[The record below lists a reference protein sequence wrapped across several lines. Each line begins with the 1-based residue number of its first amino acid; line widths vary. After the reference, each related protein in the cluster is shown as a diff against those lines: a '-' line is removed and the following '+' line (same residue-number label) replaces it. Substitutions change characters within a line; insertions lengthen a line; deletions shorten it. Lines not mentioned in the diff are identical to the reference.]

1 MNTYVLCLK
10 LINKPCLV
18 VGGGEVAERK
28 VQTLHAAGA
37 RVTVIACEINAG
49 LRQFAEEHAIAL
61 LVREIREDDL
71 KEKLLIIAA
80 TDDRQTNR
88 MIAEQARRAGALVN
102 VADSPEESDFYVP
115 STFSRGDLTIAIATN
130 GKIPALSRRI
140 REQLEEQFGNEFE
153 SYLQLLEPAREAI
166 YKCSAYTADGK
177 ISLIEELLDLPL
189 LRLLKEDR
197 QDEVRQIIQVF
208 LKTHGV

>member
-1 MNTYVLCLK
+1 MSTYVLCLK
-10 LINKPCLV
+10 LNNRPCLV
-18 VGGGEVAERK
+18 VGGGDVAERK
-28 VQTLHAAGA
+28 VRTLHAAGA
-37 RVTVIACEINAG
+37 RITVIACEVNAR
-49 LRQFAEEHAIAL
+49 LRQFTDEHAITL
-61 LVREIREDDL
+61 IVREVREEDL

-153 SYLQLLEPAREAI
+153 SYLQLLERAREAI

-208 LKTHGV
+208 LKTHGI

>member
-140 REQLEEQFGNEFE
+140 REQLEEQFGNEYE

-166 YKCSAYTADGK
+166 YKCSAHTVDGK
-177 ISLIEELLDLPL
+177 IRLIEELLDLPL
-189 LRLLKEDR
+189 LLLIKEDR
-197 QDEVRQIIQVF
+197 QDEARQIIQAF
-208 LKTHGV
+208 IKTHEV